1 MISPATLLLSLIA
14 LTVVLLVILAARP
27 GITHSREGKI
37 LAFVS
42 LFILPLLAGA
52 GGTAAHVEHS
62 KETKFCLSCH
72 IMGDYGKSLHVDDP
86 NYLAAK
92 HYQNNR
98 VPRDSA
104 CYTCHTDYGM
114 YGDIK
119 SKIRGLRHVY
129 INYLGTA
136 PKPIKLYTPY
146 NNRECLHCH
155 EGARSFEQG
164 AMHNADPDTIPQI
177 KSNKLSC
184 TSSGCHD
191 TVHNVQHLNEV
202 KLWVEKQ

>member
-1 MISPATLLLSLIA
+1 MISPSALLMFVIGLSI
-14 LTVVLLVILAARP
+14 VLLIVMVARP
-27 GITHSREGKI
+27 AITRSREGKI

-42 LFILPLLAGA
+42 LLILPIMA
-52 GGTAAHVEHS
+52 GGGGVAAHVERS
-62 KETKFCLSCH
+62 KEMKFCLSCH
-72 IMGDYGKSLHVDDP
+72 IMADYGKSLHVDDP

-114 YGDIK
+114 YGDVK

-129 INYLGTA
+129 INYLSTA
-136 PKPIKLYTPY
+136 PNPIKLYTPY

-164 AMHNADPDTIPQI
+164 AVHNADPETIPQI
-177 KSNKLSC
+177 KANKLSC

-191 TVHNVQHLNEV
+191 TVHDVQHLSEV
-202 KLWVEKQ
+202 KLWQEK